1 GQIGPAADVYA
12 LGAILYQLLTGWPPF
27 HGASAVATLRQVLD
41 EEPLPPARLRA
52 QVSPDLEG
60 ICLRCL
66 RKDPG
71 QRYASAAALAQDL
84 RRFLAGKPP
93 DQLAGRRQRLSQ
105 WCRQHPVVLGSV
117 LLLLAGSL
125 ARPAWLLLPSAPPV
139 PQAHARNNPRPP
151 PDQGPARAPHHP

>member
-52 QVSPDLEG
+52 QVAPDLEG

-84 RRFLAGKPP
+84 RLFLAG
-93 DQLAGRRQRLSQ
+93 
-105 WCRQHPVVLGSV
+105 
-117 LLLLAGSL
+117 
-125 ARPAWLLLPSAPPV
+125 PPV
-139 PQAHARNNPRPP
+139 PDPPAGPP
-151 PDQGPARAPHHP
+151 PR